1 MTKKETVIVL
11 FSITLCWSSS
21 YIFIKDLSSAFNAYA
36 YLTLTSGVAGI
47 VLAVLFHRLLKKMD
61 KKTLISG
68 SVLALLIA
76 GNILFEKMALDNLPA
91 SAVSALASMNI
102 IIVPLILI
110 CRRQF
115 PSRNVV
121 TGIAII
127 LVGLG
132 ISGHLQVQG
141 AGLKGILYVFLSC
154 LMMSLYTVFAAD
166 YTQES
171 DPLVLTVLQL
181 CVTAL
186 IGLVLWLIT
195 DPGSFTTINWSLETI
210 SYIVIIAFFSKAYAY
225 AMLMFSEKY
234 CSPVT
239 VTIIAATDP
248 IVTLALA
255 ILIPS
260 TQGSTELFSAK
271 SLMGACI
278 IALGAIVAGTNFLSR
293 KKAGEEPS
301 DNYIP
306 EESAGTEA
314 IESVTAG
321 VEAVA
326 EGAVAEGAAGAEA
339 VAEGA
344 AGAEAIA
351 KEAAGGT
358 IAEGAAADSTK
369 TDYRPSRRYLFQF
382 CISLALTFALLGV
395 SIDVMQYAD
404 GYSSVRPENFI
415 PITSGILFGPVA
427 SLACGLGNL
436 ISDRFSSFGWTTILG
451 FFANFLAAYL
461 PYKLWRA
468 AAGRKIDAHSVRRLL
483 LFVWAALLSC
493 ASVAVF
499 LNYGLEIFFDIWQPK
514 LALGIMY
521 NNFLFSLMFGL
532 PLFIVL
538 TSEGSSFSKMAAAYN
553 PYCGLKVLE
562 GLSRYSILIYALQT
576 ILMMLNLLLFFMNIH
591 WQNSIVSRVLWIIS
605 FVVMLAGC
613 LIPTLS
619 GKTSLSEKTSLSD
632 KSSLSKQST

>member
-47 VLAVLFHRLLKKMD
+47 VLAVLFHRLLRKLD

-154 LMMSLYTVFAAD
+154 LMMSLYTVFASD

-260 TQGSTELFSAK
+260 TQGNTELFSGK

-278 IALGAIVAGTNFLSR
+278 IALGAIVAGTNFLSG
-293 KKAGEEPS
+293 KKAKAGEEPGER
-301 DNYIP
+301 YIP
-306 EESAGTEA
+306 EEADENEVIAEAASGNEVIAEAATGNEVIAETAAGTE
-314 IESVTAG
+314 VLTD
-321 VEAVA
+321 
-326 EGAVAEGAAGAEA
+326 
-339 VAEGA
+339 
-344 AGAEAIA
+344 
-351 KEAAGGT
+351 
-358 IAEGAAADSTK
+358 GAAADSTK

-619 GKTSLSEKTSLSD
+619 GKNPVSE
-632 KSSLSKQST
+632 

>member
-47 VLAVLFHRLLKKMD
+47 VLAVLFHRLLKKLD

-76 GNILFEKMALDNLPA
+76 GNILFEKLALDNLPA

-171 DPLVLTVLQL
+171 NPLVLTVLQL

-260 TQGSTELFSAK
+260 TQGNTELFSSK

-293 KKAGEEPS
+293 KKAGEEPGER
-301 DNYIP
+301 YIP
-306 EESAGTEA
+306 EEADENEVIAEAASGNEVIAEAATGNEVIAETAAGTE
-314 IESVTAG
+314 VLTD
-321 VEAVA
+321 
-326 EGAVAEGAAGAEA
+326 
-339 VAEGA
+339 
-344 AGAEAIA
+344 
-351 KEAAGGT
+351 
-358 IAEGAAADSTK
+358 GAAADSTK

>member
-132 ISGHLQVQG
+132 VSGHLQVQG

-154 LMMSLYTVFAAD
+154 LMMSLYTVFASD

-171 DPLVLTVLQL
+171 GPLVLTVLQL

-260 TQGSTELFSAK
+260 TQGNTELFSAK

-278 IALGAIVAGTNFLSR
+278 IALGAIVAGTNFLSG
-293 KKAGEEPS
+293 KKAKAGEEPGER
-301 DNYIP
+301 YIP
-306 EESAGTEA
+306 EEADENEVIAEAASGNEVIAEAATGNEVIAETAAGTE
-314 IESVTAG
+314 VLTD
-321 VEAVA
+321 
-326 EGAVAEGAAGAEA
+326 
-339 VAEGA
+339 
-344 AGAEAIA
+344 
-351 KEAAGGT
+351 
-358 IAEGAAADSTK
+358 GAAADSTK

-619 GKTSLSEKTSLSD
+619 GKNPVSE
-632 KSSLSKQST
+632 

>member
-171 DPLVLTVLQL
+171 NPLVLTVLQL

-260 TQGSTELFSAK
+260 TQGNTELFSAK

-278 IALGAIVAGTNFLSR
+278 IALGAIVAGTNFLSG
-293 KKAGEEPS
+293 KKAKAGEEPAER
-301 DNYIP
+301 YIP
-306 EESAGTEA
+306 EEADEAEVIAEAASGNEVIAEAATGNEVIAETAAGTE
-314 IESVTAG
+314 VLTD
-321 VEAVA
+321 
-326 EGAVAEGAAGAEA
+326 
-339 VAEGA
+339 
-344 AGAEAIA
+344 
-351 KEAAGGT
+351 
-358 IAEGAAADSTK
+358 GAAADSTK

-619 GKTSLSEKTSLSD
+619 GKNPVSE
-632 KSSLSKQST
+632 

>member
-171 DPLVLTVLQL
+171 NPLVLTVLQL

-195 DPGSFTTINWSLETI
+195 DPASFTTINWSLETI

-260 TQGSTELFSAK
+260 TQGNTELFSAK

-301 DNYIP
+301 ERYIP
-306 EESAGTEA
+306 EEADEAEVIAENNALTEA
-314 IESVTAG
+314 ITEN
-321 VEAVA
+321 
-326 EGAVAEGAAGAEA
+326 AAGTDAI
-339 VAEGA
+339 AEGA

-538 TSEGSSFSKMAAAYN
+538 TSEGNTFSKKGAAYN

-605 FVVMLAGC
+605 FAVMVIGC

-619 GKTSLSEKTSLSD
+619 GKTPVSE
-632 KSSLSKQST
+632 

>member
-154 LMMSLYTVFAAD
+154 LMMSLYTVFASD

-260 TQGSTELFSAK
+260 TQGNTELFSAK

-278 IALGAIVAGTNFLSR
+278 IALGAIVAGTNFLSG
-293 KKAGEEPS
+293 KKAKAGEEPGER
-301 DNYIP
+301 YIP
-306 EESAGTEA
+306 EEADENEVIAEAASGNEVIAEAATGNEVIAETAAGTE
-314 IESVTAG
+314 VLTD
-321 VEAVA
+321 
-326 EGAVAEGAAGAEA
+326 GA
-339 VAEGA
+339 
-344 AGAEAIA
+344 
-351 KEAAGGT
+351 T
-358 IAEGAAADSTK
+358 ADSTK

-619 GKTSLSEKTSLSD
+619 GKNPVSE
-632 KSSLSKQST
+632 

>member
-47 VLAVLFHRLLKKMD
+47 VLAVLFHRLLKKLD

-76 GNILFEKMALDNLPA
+76 GNILFEKLALDNLPA

-132 ISGHLQVQG
+132 VSGHLQVQG

-171 DPLVLTVLQL
+171 NPLVLTVLQL

-195 DPGSFTTINWSLETI
+195 DPASFTTINWSLETI

-301 DNYIP
+301 ERYIP
-306 EESAGTEA
+306 EEADEAEVIAENNALTEA
-314 IESVTAG
+314 ITEN
-321 VEAVA
+321 
-326 EGAVAEGAAGAEA
+326 AAGTDA
-339 VAEGA
+339 
-344 AGAEAIA
+344 
-351 KEAAGGT
+351 
-358 IAEGAAADSTK
+358 IAEGAARTETITENAAAAGSAAEGAAANSTK
-369 TDYRPSRRYLFQF
+369 TDYSPSRKYLFRI
-382 CISLALTFALLGV
+382 CVSLALTFAILGV
-395 SIDVMQYAD
+395 SIDVMQYAN

-415 PITSGILFGPVA
+415 PITSGIILGPVA

-436 ISDRFSSFGWTTILG
+436 ISDRFSSFGWTTLLG

-468 AAGRKIDAHSVRRLL
+468 AAGRKIDAHSVKRLL

-493 ASVAVF
+493 SSVAVF
-499 LNYGLEIFFDIWQPK
+499 LNYGLEIFFDIWEPN

-538 TSEGSSFSKMAAAYN
+538 TSEGTSFSKMAAAYN

-619 GKTSLSEKTSLSD
+619 GKTSLSEE
-632 KSSLSKQST
+632 ST

>member
-154 LMMSLYTVFAAD
+154 LMMSLYTVFASD

-171 DPLVLTVLQL
+171 NPLVLTVLQL

-260 TQGSTELFSAK
+260 TQGNTELFSAK

-278 IALGAIVAGTNFLSR
+278 IALGAIVAGTNFLSG
-293 KKAGEEPS
+293 KKAKAGEEPGER
-301 DNYIP
+301 YIP
-306 EESAGTEA
+306 EEADENEVIAEAASGNEVIAEAATGNEVIAETAAGTE
-314 IESVTAG
+314 VLTD
-321 VEAVA
+321 
-326 EGAVAEGAAGAEA
+326 
-339 VAEGA
+339 
-344 AGAEAIA
+344 
-351 KEAAGGT
+351 
-358 IAEGAAADSTK
+358 GAAADSTK

-619 GKTSLSEKTSLSD
+619 GKNPVSE
-632 KSSLSKQST
+632 

>member
-76 GNILFEKMALDNLPA
+76 GNILFEKLALDNLPA

-154 LMMSLYTVFAAD
+154 LMMSLYTVFASD

-260 TQGSTELFSAK
+260 TQGNTELFSAK

-278 IALGAIVAGTNFLSR
+278 IALGAIVAGTNFLSG
-293 KKAGEEPS
+293 KKAKAGEEPGER
-301 DNYIP
+301 YIP
-306 EESAGTEA
+306 EEADENEVIAEAASGNEVIAEAATGNEVIAETAAGTE
-314 IESVTAG
+314 VLTD
-321 VEAVA
+321 
-326 EGAVAEGAAGAEA
+326 
-339 VAEGA
+339 
-344 AGAEAIA
+344 
-351 KEAAGGT
+351 
-358 IAEGAAADSTK
+358 GAAADSTK

-605 FVVMLAGC
+605 FAVMVIGC

-619 GKTSLSEKTSLSD
+619 GKNPVSE
-632 KSSLSKQST
+632 

>member
-154 LMMSLYTVFAAD
+154 LMMSLYTVFASD

-260 TQGSTELFSAK
+260 TQGNTELFSAK

-278 IALGAIVAGTNFLSR
+278 IALGAIVAGTNFLSG

-301 DNYIP
+301 ERYIP
-306 EESAGTEA
+306 EEADEAEVIAENNALTEA
-314 IESVTAG
+314 ITEN
-321 VEAVA
+321 
-326 EGAVAEGAAGAEA
+326 AAGTDAI
-339 VAEGA
+339 AEGA

-619 GKTSLSEKTSLSD
+619 GKNPVSE
-632 KSSLSKQST
+632 

>member
-47 VLAVLFHRLLKKMD
+47 VLAVLFHRLLKKLD

-76 GNILFEKMALDNLPA
+76 GNILFEKLALDNLPA

-171 DPLVLTVLQL
+171 NPLVLTVLQL

-260 TQGSTELFSAK
+260 TQGNTELFSAK

-306 EESAGTEA
+306 EESVGTEA

-321 VEAVA
+321 V
-326 EGAVAEGAAGAEA
+326 EA

-358 IAEGAAADSTK
+358 IAEGAAANSTK
-369 TDYRPSRRYLFQF
+369 TDYRPNRKYLFQV
-382 CISLALTFALLGV
+382 CVSLALTFAILGV
-395 SIDVMQYAD
+395 SIDVMQYAN

-415 PITSGILFGPVA
+415 PITSGIILGPVA

-436 ISDRFSSFGWTTILG
+436 ISDRFSSFGWTTVLG

-468 AAGRKIDAHSVRRLL
+468 AAGRKIDAHSVKRLL

-499 LNYGLEIFFDIWQPK
+499 LNYGLEIFFGTWEPN

-576 ILMMLNLLLFFMNIH
+576 ILMMLNLLLFFMNIQ

>member
-47 VLAVLFHRLLKKMD
+47 VLAVLFHRLLRKLD

-171 DPLVLTVLQL
+171 NPLVLTVLQL

-195 DPGSFTTINWSLETI
+195 DPASFTTINWSLETI

-301 DNYIP
+301 ERYIP
-306 EESAGTEA
+306 EEADEAEVIAENNALTEA
-314 IESVTAG
+314 ITENAAG
-321 VEAVA
+321 TDAIAEGAAGSEAVA
-326 EGAVAEGAAGAEA
+326 EGAV
-339 VAEGA
+339 
-344 AGAEAIA
+344 GAEAIA

-358 IAEGAAADSTK
+358 IAEGAAANSTK
-369 TDYRPSRRYLFQF
+369 TDYRPNRKYLFQV
-382 CISLALTFALLGV
+382 CVSLALTFAILGV
-395 SIDVMQYAD
+395 SIDVMQYAN

-415 PITSGILFGPVA
+415 PITSGIILGPVA

-436 ISDRFSSFGWTTILG
+436 ISDRFSSFGWTTVLG

-468 AAGRKIDAHSVRRLL
+468 AAGRKIDAHSVKRLL

-499 LNYGLEIFFDIWQPK
+499 LNYGLEIFFGTWEPN

-562 GLSRYSILIYALQT
+562 GLSKYSILIYALQT

-619 GKTSLSEKTSLSD
+619 GKTSLSEKNEGCM
-632 KSSLSKQST
+632 

>member
-76 GNILFEKMALDNLPA
+76 GNILFEKLALDNLPA

-154 LMMSLYTVFAAD
+154 LMMSLYTVFASD

-260 TQGSTELFSAK
+260 TQGNTELFSAK

-278 IALGAIVAGTNFLSR
+278 IALGAIVAGTNFLSG
-293 KKAGEEPS
+293 KKAKAGEEPGER
-301 DNYIP
+301 YIP
-306 EESAGTEA
+306 EEADEAEVIAENNALTEA
-314 IESVTAG
+314 ITEN
-321 VEAVA
+321 
-326 EGAVAEGAAGAEA
+326 AAGTDAI
-339 VAEGA
+339 AEGA

-619 GKTSLSEKTSLSD
+619 GKNPVSE
-632 KSSLSKQST
+632 

>member
-47 VLAVLFHRLLKKMD
+47 VLAVLFHRLLKKLD

-115 PSRNVV
+115 PSRNVL

-127 LVGLG
+127 LAGLG
-132 ISGHLQVQG
+132 VSGHLQVQG
-141 AGLKGILYVFLSC
+141 AGLKGVLYVFLSC
-154 LMMSLYTVFAAD
+154 LMMSLYTVFASD

-171 DPLVLTVLQL
+171 NPLVLTVLQL

-260 TQGSTELFSAK
+260 TQGNTELFSAK

-278 IALGAIVAGTNFLSR
+278 IALGAIVAGTNFLSS
-293 KKAGEEPS
+293 KKAKAGEEPGER
-301 DNYIP
+301 YIP
-306 EESAGTEA
+306 EEADENEVIAEA
-314 IESVTAG
+314 ASGNEVIAEAATGNEVN
-321 VEAVA
+321 VEA
-326 EGAVAEGAAGAEA
+326 AAGAE
-339 VAEGA
+339 VL
-344 AGAEAIA
+344 
-351 KEAAGGT
+351 T
-358 IAEGAAADSTK
+358 DGAAADSTK
-369 TDYRPSRRYLFQF
+369 TDYRPNRRYLFQF

-499 LNYGLEIFFDIWQPK
+499 LNYGLEIFFDTWQPK

-538 TSEGSSFSKMAAAYN
+538 TSEGNTFSKKGAAYN

-562 GLSRYSILIYALQT
+562 GLSRYSIFVYVLQT

-605 FVVMLAGC
+605 FAVMVIGC

-619 GKTSLSEKTSLSD
+619 GKNPVSE
-632 KSSLSKQST
+632 

>member
-154 LMMSLYTVFAAD
+154 LMMSLYTVFASD

-260 TQGSTELFSAK
+260 TQGNTELFSAK

-278 IALGAIVAGTNFLSR
+278 IALGAIVAGTNFLSG
-293 KKAGEEPS
+293 KKAKAGEEPGER
-301 DNYIP
+301 YIP
-306 EESAGTEA
+306 EEADENEVIAEAASGNEVIAEAATGNEVIAETAAGTE
-314 IESVTAG
+314 VLTD
-321 VEAVA
+321 
-326 EGAVAEGAAGAEA
+326 
-339 VAEGA
+339 
-344 AGAEAIA
+344 
-351 KEAAGGT
+351 
-358 IAEGAAADSTK
+358 GAAADSTK

-499 LNYGLEIFFDIWQPK
+499 LNYGLEIFFGTWEPN

>member
-154 LMMSLYTVFAAD
+154 LMMSLYTVFASD

-260 TQGSTELFSAK
+260 TQGNTELFSAK

-278 IALGAIVAGTNFLSR
+278 IALGAIVAGTNFLSG
-293 KKAGEEPS
+293 KKAKAGEEPGER
-301 DNYIP
+301 YIP
-306 EESAGTEA
+306 EEADENEVIAEAASGNEVIAETAAGTE
-314 IESVTAG
+314 VLTD
-321 VEAVA
+321 
-326 EGAVAEGAAGAEA
+326 
-339 VAEGA
+339 
-344 AGAEAIA
+344 
-351 KEAAGGT
+351 
-358 IAEGAAADSTK
+358 GAAADSTK

-619 GKTSLSEKTSLSD
+619 GKTSLSEE
-632 KSSLSKQST
+632 ST

>member
-47 VLAVLFHRLLKKMD
+47 VLAVLFHRLLKKLD

-76 GNILFEKMALDNLPA
+76 GNILFEKLALDNQPA

-171 DPLVLTVLQL
+171 NPLVLTVLQL

-301 DNYIP
+301 ERYIP
-306 EESAGTEA
+306 EEADEAEVIAENNALTEA
-314 IESVTAG
+314 ITEN
-321 VEAVA
+321 
-326 EGAVAEGAAGAEA
+326 AAGTDAI
-339 VAEGA
+339 AEGA

-358 IAEGAAADSTK
+358 IAEGAAANSTK
-369 TDYRPSRRYLFQF
+369 TDYRPNRKYLFQF

-538 TSEGSSFSKMAAAYN
+538 TSEGNTFSKKGAAYN

-605 FVVMLAGC
+605 FAVMVIGC

-619 GKTSLSEKTSLSD
+619 GKTPVSE
-632 KSSLSKQST
+632 

>member
-47 VLAVLFHRLLKKMD
+47 VLAVLFHRLLKKLD

-76 GNILFEKMALDNLPA
+76 GNILFEKLALDNLPA

-154 LMMSLYTVFAAD
+154 LMMSLYTVFASD

-260 TQGSTELFSAK
+260 TQGNTELFSAK

-278 IALGAIVAGTNFLSR
+278 IALGAIVAGTNFLSG
-293 KKAGEEPS
+293 KKAKAGEEPGER
-301 DNYIP
+301 YIP
-306 EESAGTEA
+306 EEADENEVIAEAASGNEVIAEAATGNEVIAETAAGTE
-314 IESVTAG
+314 VLTD
-321 VEAVA
+321 
-326 EGAVAEGAAGAEA
+326 
-339 VAEGA
+339 
-344 AGAEAIA
+344 
-351 KEAAGGT
+351 
-358 IAEGAAADSTK
+358 GAAADSTK

>member
-47 VLAVLFHRLLKKMD
+47 VLAVLFHRLLRKLD

-76 GNILFEKMALDNLPA
+76 GNILFEKLALDNLPA

-154 LMMSLYTVFAAD
+154 LMMSLYTVFASD

-260 TQGSTELFSAK
+260 TQGNTELFSAK

-278 IALGAIVAGTNFLSR
+278 IALGAIVAGTNFLSG
-293 KKAGEEPS
+293 KKAKAGEEPGER
-301 DNYIP
+301 YIP
-306 EESAGTEA
+306 EEADENEVIAEAASGNEVIAEAATGNEVIAETAAGTE
-314 IESVTAG
+314 VLTD
-321 VEAVA
+321 
-326 EGAVAEGAAGAEA
+326 
-339 VAEGA
+339 
-344 AGAEAIA
+344 
-351 KEAAGGT
+351 
-358 IAEGAAADSTK
+358 GAAADSTK

-619 GKTSLSEKTSLSD
+619 G
-632 KSSLSKQST
+632 

>member
-154 LMMSLYTVFAAD
+154 LMMSLYTVFASD

-171 DPLVLTVLQL
+171 NPLVLTVLQL

-260 TQGSTELFSAK
+260 TQGNTELFSAK

-278 IALGAIVAGTNFLSR
+278 IALGAIVAGTNFLSG
-293 KKAGEEPS
+293 KKAKAGEEPGER
-301 DNYIP
+301 YIP
-306 EESAGTEA
+306 EEADENEVIAEAASGNEVIAEAATGNEVIAETAAGTE
-314 IESVTAG
+314 VLTD
-321 VEAVA
+321 
-326 EGAVAEGAAGAEA
+326 GA
-339 VAEGA
+339 
-344 AGAEAIA
+344 
-351 KEAAGGT
+351 T
-358 IAEGAAADSTK
+358 ADSTK

-619 GKTSLSEKTSLSD
+619 GKNPVSE
-632 KSSLSKQST
+632 

>member
-154 LMMSLYTVFAAD
+154 LMMSLYTVFASD

-260 TQGSTELFSAK
+260 TQGNTELFSAK

-278 IALGAIVAGTNFLSR
+278 IALGAIVAGTNFLSG
-293 KKAGEEPS
+293 KKAKAGEEPGER
-301 DNYIP
+301 YIP
-306 EESAGTEA
+306 EEADENEVIAEAASGNEVIAEAATGNEVIAETAAGTE
-314 IESVTAG
+314 VLTD
-321 VEAVA
+321 
-326 EGAVAEGAAGAEA
+326 
-339 VAEGA
+339 
-344 AGAEAIA
+344 
-351 KEAAGGT
+351 
-358 IAEGAAADSTK
+358 GAAADSTK

-619 GKTSLSEKTSLSD
+619 GKTSLSEKNEGCM
-632 KSSLSKQST
+632 

>member
-47 VLAVLFHRLLKKMD
+47 VLAVLFHRLLKKLD

-76 GNILFEKMALDNLPA
+76 GNILFEKLALDNLPA

-171 DPLVLTVLQL
+171 NPLVLTVLQL

-260 TQGSTELFSAK
+260 TQGNTELFSGK

-278 IALGAIVAGTNFLSR
+278 IALGAIVAGTNFLSG
-293 KKAGEEPS
+293 KKAKAGEEPGER
-301 DNYIP
+301 YIP
-306 EESAGTEA
+306 EEEAEVIAENNALTEA
-314 IESVTAG
+314 ITEN
-321 VEAVA
+321 
-326 EGAVAEGAAGAEA
+326 AAGTDAI
-339 VAEGA
+339 AEGA

-538 TSEGSSFSKMAAAYN
+538 TSEGNTFSKKGAAYN

-562 GLSRYSILIYALQT
+562 GLSRYSIFVYVLQT

-605 FVVMLAGC
+605 FAVMVIGC

-619 GKTSLSEKTSLSD
+619 GKNPVSE
-632 KSSLSKQST
+632 

>member
-47 VLAVLFHRLLKKMD
+47 VLAVLFHGLLKKLD

-171 DPLVLTVLQL
+171 NPLVLTVLQL

-260 TQGSTELFSAK
+260 TQGNTELFSGK

-301 DNYIP
+301 ERYIP
-306 EESAGTEA
+306 EEADEAEVIAENNALTEA
-314 IESVTAG
+314 ITEN
-321 VEAVA
+321 
-326 EGAVAEGAAGAEA
+326 AAGTDAI
-339 VAEGA
+339 AEGA

-538 TSEGSSFSKMAAAYN
+538 TSEGNTFSKKGAAYN

-562 GLSRYSILIYALQT
+562 GLSRYSIFVYVLQT

-605 FVVMLAGC
+605 FAVMVIGC

-619 GKTSLSEKTSLSD
+619 GKTPVSE
-632 KSSLSKQST
+632 

>member
-47 VLAVLFHRLLKKMD
+47 VLAVLFHRLLKKLD

-76 GNILFEKMALDNLPA
+76 GNILFEKLALDNLPA

-154 LMMSLYTVFAAD
+154 LMMSLYTVFASD

-260 TQGSTELFSAK
+260 TQGNTELFSAK

-278 IALGAIVAGTNFLSR
+278 IALGAIVAGTNFLSG
-293 KKAGEEPS
+293 KKAKAGEEPGER
-301 DNYIP
+301 YIP
-306 EESAGTEA
+306 EEADENEVIAEAASGNEVIAEAATGNEVIAETAAGTE
-314 IESVTAG
+314 VLTD
-321 VEAVA
+321 
-326 EGAVAEGAAGAEA
+326 
-339 VAEGA
+339 
-344 AGAEAIA
+344 
-351 KEAAGGT
+351 
-358 IAEGAAADSTK
+358 GAAADSTK

-619 GKTSLSEKTSLSD
+619 GKNPVSE
-632 KSSLSKQST
+632 

>member
-154 LMMSLYTVFAAD
+154 LMMSLYTVFASD

-260 TQGSTELFSAK
+260 TQGNTELFSSK

-293 KKAGEEPS
+293 KKAKAGEEPGER
-301 DNYIP
+301 YIP
-306 EESAGTEA
+306 EEADENEVIAEAASGNEVIAEAATGNEVIAETAAGTE
-314 IESVTAG
+314 VLTD
-321 VEAVA
+321 
-326 EGAVAEGAAGAEA
+326 
-339 VAEGA
+339 
-344 AGAEAIA
+344 
-351 KEAAGGT
+351 
-358 IAEGAAADSTK
+358 GAAADSTK

-619 GKTSLSEKTSLSD
+619 GKNPVSE
-632 KSSLSKQST
+632 

>member
-154 LMMSLYTVFAAD
+154 LMMSLYTVFASD

-260 TQGSTELFSAK
+260 TQGNTELFSGK

-278 IALGAIVAGTNFLSR
+278 IALGAIVAGTNFLSG
-293 KKAGEEPS
+293 KKAKAGEEPGER
-301 DNYIP
+301 YIP
-306 EESAGTEA
+306 EEADENEVIAEAASGNEVIAEAATGNEVIAETAAGTE
-314 IESVTAG
+314 VLTD
-321 VEAVA
+321 
-326 EGAVAEGAAGAEA
+326 
-339 VAEGA
+339 
-344 AGAEAIA
+344 
-351 KEAAGGT
+351 
-358 IAEGAAADSTK
+358 GAAADSTK

-619 GKTSLSEKTSLSD
+619 GKNPVSE
-632 KSSLSKQST
+632 

>member
-47 VLAVLFHRLLKKMD
+47 VLAVLFHRLLRKLD

-76 GNILFEKMALDNLPA
+76 GNILFEKLALDNLPA

-171 DPLVLTVLQL
+171 NPLVLTVLQL

-195 DPGSFTTINWSLETI
+195 DPASFTTINWSLETI

-301 DNYIP
+301 ERYIP
-306 EESAGTEA
+306 EEADEADVIAENNALTEA
-314 IESVTAG
+314 ITEN
-321 VEAVA
+321 
-326 EGAVAEGAAGAEA
+326 AAGTDA
-339 VAEGA
+339 
-344 AGAEAIA
+344 
-351 KEAAGGT
+351 
-358 IAEGAAADSTK
+358 IAEGAARTETITENAAAAGSAAEGAAANSTK
-369 TDYRPSRRYLFQF
+369 TDYSPSRKYLFRI
-382 CISLALTFALLGV
+382 CVSLALTFAILGV
-395 SIDVMQYAD
+395 SIDVMQYAN

-415 PITSGILFGPVA
+415 PITSGIILGPVA

-436 ISDRFSSFGWTTILG
+436 ISDRFSSFGWTTLLG

-468 AAGRKIDAHSVRRLL
+468 AAGRKIDAHSVKRLL

-499 LNYGLEIFFDIWQPK
+499 LNYGLEIFFGTWEPN

-605 FVVMLAGC
+605 FAVMVIGC

-619 GKTSLSEKTSLSD
+619 GKTPVSE
-632 KSSLSKQST
+632 

>member
-154 LMMSLYTVFAAD
+154 LMMSLYTVFASD

-210 SYIVIIAFFSKAYAY
+210 SYIVI
-225 AMLMFSEKY
+225 MLTQ
-234 CSPVT
+234 CSCFRKNT
-239 VTIIAATDP
+239 AARSRSRSLRQP
-248 IVTLALA
+248 IR
-255 ILIPS
+255 S
-260 TQGSTELFSAK
+260 
-271 SLMGACI
+271 
-278 IALGAIVAGTNFLSR
+278 
-293 KKAGEEPS
+293 
-301 DNYIP
+301 
-306 EESAGTEA
+306 
-314 IESVTAG
+314 
-321 VEAVA
+321 
-326 EGAVAEGAAGAEA
+326 
-339 VAEGA
+339 
-344 AGAEAIA
+344 
-351 KEAAGGT
+351 
-358 IAEGAAADSTK
+358 
-369 TDYRPSRRYLFQF
+369 
-382 CISLALTFALLGV
+382 
-395 SIDVMQYAD
+395 
-404 GYSSVRPENFI
+404 
-415 PITSGILFGPVA
+415 
-427 SLACGLGNL
+427 
-436 ISDRFSSFGWTTILG
+436 
-451 FFANFLAAYL
+451 
-461 PYKLWRA
+461 
-468 AAGRKIDAHSVRRLL
+468 
-483 LFVWAALLSC
+483 
-493 ASVAVF
+493 
-499 LNYGLEIFFDIWQPK
+499 
-514 LALGIMY
+514 
-521 NNFLFSLMFGL
+521 
-532 PLFIVL
+532 
-538 TSEGSSFSKMAAAYN
+538 
-553 PYCGLKVLE
+553 
-562 GLSRYSILIYALQT
+562 
-576 ILMMLNLLLFFMNIH
+576 
-591 WQNSIVSRVLWIIS
+591 
-605 FVVMLAGC
+605 
-613 LIPTLS
+613 
-619 GKTSLSEKTSLSD
+619 
-632 KSSLSKQST
+632 

>member
-47 VLAVLFHRLLKKMD
+47 VLAVLFHRLLRKLD

-76 GNILFEKMALDNLPA
+76 GNILFEKLALDNLPA

-171 DPLVLTVLQL
+171 NPLVLTVLQL

-260 TQGSTELFSAK
+260 TQGNTELFSAK

-278 IALGAIVAGTNFLSR
+278 IALGAIVAGTNFLSG
-293 KKAGEEPS
+293 KKAKAGEEPGER
-301 DNYIP
+301 YIP
-306 EESAGTEA
+306 EEADENEVIAEAASGNEVIAEAATGNEVIAETAAGTE
-314 IESVTAG
+314 VLTD
-321 VEAVA
+321 
-326 EGAVAEGAAGAEA
+326 
-339 VAEGA
+339 
-344 AGAEAIA
+344 
-351 KEAAGGT
+351 
-358 IAEGAAADSTK
+358 GAAADSTK

-468 AAGRKIDAHSVRRLL
+468 VAGRKIDAHSVRRLL

-619 GKTSLSEKTSLSD
+619 GKNPVSE
-632 KSSLSKQST
+632 

>member
-154 LMMSLYTVFAAD
+154 LMMSLYTVFASD

-260 TQGSTELFSAK
+260 TQGNTELFSAK

-278 IALGAIVAGTNFLSR
+278 IALGAIVAGTNFLSG
-293 KKAGEEPS
+293 KKAKAGEEPGER
-301 DNYIP
+301 YIP
-306 EESAGTEA
+306 EEADENEVIAETAAGTE
-314 IESVTAG
+314 VLTD
-321 VEAVA
+321 
-326 EGAVAEGAAGAEA
+326 
-339 VAEGA
+339 
-344 AGAEAIA
+344 
-351 KEAAGGT
+351 
-358 IAEGAAADSTK
+358 GAAADSTK

-619 GKTSLSEKTSLSD
+619 GKTPVSE
-632 KSSLSKQST
+632 

>member
-47 VLAVLFHRLLKKMD
+47 VLAVLFHRLLKKLD

-76 GNILFEKMALDNLPA
+76 GNILFEKLALDNRPA

-154 LMMSLYTVFAAD
+154 LMMSLYTVFASD

-301 DNYIP
+301 ERYIP
-306 EESAGTEA
+306 EEADEAEVIAENNALTEA
-314 IESVTAG
+314 ITEN
-321 VEAVA
+321 
-326 EGAVAEGAAGAEA
+326 AAGTDAI
-339 VAEGA
+339 AEGA

-538 TSEGSSFSKMAAAYN
+538 TSEGNTFSKKGAAYN

-605 FVVMLAGC
+605 FAVMVIGC

-619 GKTSLSEKTSLSD
+619 GKTPVSE
-632 KSSLSKQST
+632 

>member
-154 LMMSLYTVFAAD
+154 LMMSLYTVFASD

-260 TQGSTELFSAK
+260 TQGNTELFSAK

-278 IALGAIVAGTNFLSR
+278 IALGAIVAGTNFLSG
-293 KKAGEEPS
+293 KKAKAGEEPGER
-301 DNYIP
+301 YIP
-306 EESAGTEA
+306 EEADENEVIAEAASGNEVIAEAATGNEVIAETAAGTE
-314 IESVTAG
+314 VLTD
-321 VEAVA
+321 
-326 EGAVAEGAAGAEA
+326 
-339 VAEGA
+339 
-344 AGAEAIA
+344 
-351 KEAAGGT
+351 
-358 IAEGAAADSTK
+358 GAAADSTK

-619 GKTSLSEKTSLSD
+619 GKNPVSE
-632 KSSLSKQST
+632 

>member
-171 DPLVLTVLQL
+171 NPLVLTVLQL

-260 TQGSTELFSAK
+260 TQGNTELFSAK

-278 IALGAIVAGTNFLSR
+278 IALGAIVAGTNFLSG
-293 KKAGEEPS
+293 KKAKAGEEPGER
-301 DNYIP
+301 YIP
-306 EESAGTEA
+306 EEADENEVIAEAASGNEVIAEAATGNEVIAETAAGTE
-314 IESVTAG
+314 VLTD
-321 VEAVA
+321 
-326 EGAVAEGAAGAEA
+326 
-339 VAEGA
+339 
-344 AGAEAIA
+344 
-351 KEAAGGT
+351 
-358 IAEGAAADSTK
+358 GAAADSTK

-619 GKTSLSEKTSLSD
+619 GKNPVSE
-632 KSSLSKQST
+632 

>member
-154 LMMSLYTVFAAD
+154 LMMSLYTVFASD

-260 TQGSTELFSAK
+260 TQGNTELFSAK

-278 IALGAIVAGTNFLSR
+278 IALGAIVAGTNFLSG
-293 KKAGEEPS
+293 KKAKAGEEPGER
-301 DNYIP
+301 YIP
-306 EESAGTEA
+306 EEADENEVIAEAASGNEVIAEAATGNEVIAETAAGTE
-314 IESVTAG
+314 VLTD
-321 VEAVA
+321 
-326 EGAVAEGAAGAEA
+326 
-339 VAEGA
+339 
-344 AGAEAIA
+344 
-351 KEAAGGT
+351 
-358 IAEGAAADSTK
+358 GAAADSTK

-591 WQNSIVSRVLWIIS
+591 WQNSIVSLVLWSIS

-619 GKTSLSEKTSLSD
+619 GKNPVSE
-632 KSSLSKQST
+632 

>member
-47 VLAVLFHRLLKKMD
+47 VLAVLFHRLLKKLD

-76 GNILFEKMALDNLPA
+76 GNILFEKLALDNLPA

-132 ISGHLQVQG
+132 VSGHLQVQG

-260 TQGSTELFSAK
+260 TQGNTELFSAK

-306 EESAGTEA
+306 EESVGTEA

-339 VAEGA
+339 
-344 AGAEAIA
+344 IA

-358 IAEGAAADSTK
+358 IAEGAAANSTK
-369 TDYRPSRRYLFQF
+369 TDYRPNRKYLFQV
-382 CISLALTFALLGV
+382 CVSLALTFAILGV
-395 SIDVMQYAD
+395 SIDVMQYAN

-415 PITSGILFGPVA
+415 PITSGIILGPVA

-436 ISDRFSSFGWTTILG
+436 ISDRFSSFGWTTVLG

-468 AAGRKIDAHSVRRLL
+468 AAGRKIDAHSVKRLL

-499 LNYGLEIFFDIWQPK
+499 LNYGLEIFFGTWEPN

-576 ILMMLNLLLFFMNIH
+576 ILMMLNLLLFFMNIQ

>member
-47 VLAVLFHRLLKKMD
+47 VLAVLFHRLLRKLD

-115 PSRNVV
+115 PSRNVL

-154 LMMSLYTVFAAD
+154 LMMSLYTVFASD

-260 TQGSTELFSAK
+260 TQGNTELFSGK

-339 VAEGA
+339 
-344 AGAEAIA
+344 IA
-351 KEAAGGT
+351 KEGAGGT
-358 IAEGAAADSTK
+358 IAEGAAANSTK
-369 TDYRPSRRYLFQF
+369 TDYRPNRKYLFQV
-382 CISLALTFALLGV
+382 CVSLALTFAILGV
-395 SIDVMQYAD
+395 SIDVMQYAN

-415 PITSGILFGPVA
+415 PITSGIILGPVA

-436 ISDRFSSFGWTTILG
+436 ISDRFSSFGWTTVLG

-468 AAGRKIDAHSVRRLL
+468 AAGRKIDAHSVKRLL

-499 LNYGLEIFFDIWQPK
+499 LNYGLEIFFGTWEPN

-553 PYCGLKVLE
+553 PYCGLKILE

>member
-47 VLAVLFHRLLKKMD
+47 VLAVLFHRLLRKLD

-76 GNILFEKMALDNLPA
+76 GNILFEKLALDNLPA

-154 LMMSLYTVFAAD
+154 LMMSLYTVFASD

-171 DPLVLTVLQL
+171 GPLVLTVLQL

-260 TQGSTELFSAK
+260 TQGNTELFSAK

-278 IALGAIVAGTNFLSR
+278 IALGAIVAGTNFLSG
-293 KKAGEEPS
+293 KKAKAGEEPGER
-301 DNYIP
+301 YIP
-306 EESAGTEA
+306 EEADENEVIAEAASGNEVIAEAATGNEVIAETAAGTE
-314 IESVTAG
+314 VLTD
-321 VEAVA
+321 
-326 EGAVAEGAAGAEA
+326 
-339 VAEGA
+339 
-344 AGAEAIA
+344 
-351 KEAAGGT
+351 
-358 IAEGAAADSTK
+358 GAAADSTK

-619 GKTSLSEKTSLSD
+619 GKNPVSE
-632 KSSLSKQST
+632 

>member
-260 TQGSTELFSAK
+260 TQGNTELFSAK

-278 IALGAIVAGTNFLSR
+278 IALGAIVAGTNFLSG
-293 KKAGEEPS
+293 KKAKAGEEPGER
-301 DNYIP
+301 YIP
-306 EESAGTEA
+306 EEADENEVIAEAASGNEVIAEAATGNEVIAETAAGTE
-314 IESVTAG
+314 VLTD
-321 VEAVA
+321 
-326 EGAVAEGAAGAEA
+326 
-339 VAEGA
+339 
-344 AGAEAIA
+344 
-351 KEAAGGT
+351 
-358 IAEGAAADSTK
+358 GAAADSTK

-619 GKTSLSEKTSLSD
+619 GKNPVSE
-632 KSSLSKQST
+632 

>member
-154 LMMSLYTVFAAD
+154 LMMSLYTVFASD

-260 TQGSTELFSAK
+260 TQGNTELFSAK

-278 IALGAIVAGTNFLSR
+278 IALGAIVAGTNFLSG
-293 KKAGEEPS
+293 KKAKAGEEPGER
-301 DNYIP
+301 YIP
-306 EESAGTEA
+306 EEADENEVIAEA
-314 IESVTAG
+314 ASGNEVIAEAATGNEVN
-321 VEAVA
+321 VEA
-326 EGAVAEGAAGAEA
+326 AAGAE
-339 VAEGA
+339 VL
-344 AGAEAIA
+344 
-351 KEAAGGT
+351 T
-358 IAEGAAADSTK
+358 DGAAADSTK

-619 GKTSLSEKTSLSD
+619 GKNPVSE
-632 KSSLSKQST
+632 